1 MEQSFYNYA
10 ALDNLT
16 NNIDNIPL
24 DNIVIKIS
32 SYEIKNKDEG
42 DSRKVGELMEK
53 SVASL
58 KNIK

>member
-32 SYEIKNKDEG
+32 SYEIKNKDTHCF
-42 DSRKVGELMEK
+42 
-53 SVASL
+53 L
-58 KNIK
+58 KHFLYCH